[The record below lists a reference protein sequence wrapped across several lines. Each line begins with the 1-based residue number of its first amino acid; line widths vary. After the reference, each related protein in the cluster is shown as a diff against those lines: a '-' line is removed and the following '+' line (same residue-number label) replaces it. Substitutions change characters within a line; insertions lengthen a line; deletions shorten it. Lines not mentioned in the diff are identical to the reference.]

1 MSLNQHFRRE
11 FLLRVLMTIG
21 ILKLKNLTG
30 LSEDQIESLASG
42 TAEIST
48 DEIESIYKALS
59 EGA

>member
-1 MSLNQHFRRE
+1 
-11 FLLRVLMTIG
+11 MTIG

>member
-30 LSEDQIESLASG
+30 LSEDQIESLANG
-42 TAEIST
+42 TAEISS

>member
-30 LSEDQIESLASG
+30 LSEDQIESLANG